1 LAERQN
7 TRIET
12 GATQPG
18 EHPVSIGPEQQ
29 GDTTVGEERH
39 LDDDMLKTLEAV
51 LNGLPASHIN
61 GNPALAR
68 IALKHDKGDGRSFF
82 DSSTNA
88 LSIVVPYDKESWVY
102 LNFSKWPLGDLA
114 TTLKG
119 GGAKRE
125 SLTRDIVGTG
135 SNRNKL
141 KMLPQK
147 FVDWMLRHETGH
159 AVDESIGWFAGKHYR
174 DPACGAWDQHNT
186 GIIEPTII
194 SAVGLR
200 DALENLNATF
210 EPHTQAG
217 YNSIGKA
224 LDTNNSEALNPSYRK
239 SALKAFERTNPGD
252 VRKVDLAEKAIRDG
266 LNKPNEKGGG
276 VDLANR
282 TYQLDHANKQ
292 WVSYQ
297 SDKYALRNSN
307 YQYQSP
313 QEWFA
318 ETYSFYFTSSPDKWG
333 EQVKDPAARE
343 WFRSNLDPVNGDG
356 NLIKGGNLVELDPSL
371 LGSVRQGAVSLPKR
385 TEEVKDK
392 LKDISLSVGK
402 ALLSLVTRTIGAVAG
417 AVELSKIPLKSVYK
431 AIKDN

>member
-125 SLTRDIVGTG
+125 SLTRDVVGTG

-210 EPHTQAG
+210 EPHM
-217 YNSIGKA
+217 
-224 LDTNNSEALNPSYRK
+224 
-239 SALKAFERTNPGD
+239 
-252 VRKVDLAEKAIRDG
+252 
-266 LNKPNEKGGG
+266 
-276 VDLANR
+276 
-282 TYQLDHANKQ
+282 
-292 WVSYQ
+292 
-297 SDKYALRNSN
+297 
-307 YQYQSP
+307 
-313 QEWFA
+313 
-318 ETYSFYFTSSPDKWG
+318 
-333 EQVKDPAARE
+333 
-343 WFRSNLDPVNGDG
+343 
-356 NLIKGGNLVELDPSL
+356 
-371 LGSVRQGAVSLPKR
+371 
-385 TEEVKDK
+385 
-392 LKDISLSVGK
+392 
-402 ALLSLVTRTIGAVAG
+402 
-417 AVELSKIPLKSVYK
+417 
-431 AIKDN
+431 